1 MVFDEHKYR
10 YRPGRSFPIA
20 AQVVGEELEKLGIY
34 DKENPAAPKMVVDA
48 ARPKTSRLHGAF
60 NWNVREAAERH
71 WEAEAGRLIR
81 SVSLVTV
88 TKSGEEIVT
97 TPAFVSVGTSG
108 KGGNPGYLAISVAM
122 EDEDTRER
130 VVRDAVSQLKGW
142 QARYR
147 NIEELADAVKAIDK
161 VINKIAAPQAV
172 PA

>member
-10 YRPGRSFPIA
+10 YRTGRSFPVA
-20 AQVVGEELEKLGIY
+20 AQVAGEELEKLGVY
-34 DKENPAAPKMVVDA
+34 ERPVPPSDVVKAAKPAAAP
-48 ARPKTSRLHGAF
+48 LHPCF
-60 NWNVREAAERH
+60 EWNNSEAANLYRENQAR
-71 WEAEAGRLIR
+71 ELMR
-81 SVSLVTV
+81 SIAVVMETRDESRPE
-88 TKSGEEIVT
+88 KQI
-97 TPAFVSVGTSG
+97 AFVSVGTSG
-108 KGGNPGYLAISVAM
+108 PKGQPGYIATSVAM